1 MRARHRLGASPS
13 PAWVRACRCHRVA
26 RPTISLY
33 LPLSPAQITWR
44 HRVVRK
50 VKDIHGRETG
60 LDEDILTK
68 TKELLADAESH
79 IVDFLA
85 HYDKAAA
92 ASNKDGR
99 ESRYTSC
106 SQTTSRNSGGD
117 AGGDASTA
125 LSRVTSTGEV
135 TELPGRKS
143 VAKTASLHE
152 RARLGIIQASK
163 EHLELLGRCAYVFYD
178 THIIYR

>member
-1 MRARHRLGASPS
+1 MRACH
-13 PAWVRACRCHRVA
+13 CHRVA
-26 RPTISLY
+26 RPSISLY

-50 VKDIHGRETG
+50 NPKTG

-92 ASNKDGR
+92 AASNKEGR

-106 SQTTSRNSGGD
+106 SQTTSRSSGGD

-135 TELPGRKS
+135 TEPPGRKS

-152 RARLGIIQASK
+152 RARLGIVQASK

-178 THIIYR
+178 THIIYK